1 MGVLNV
7 TPDSFSDGGLY
18 DTLERAV
25 ARGLEMVAEG
35 ADVIDVG
42 GESSR
47 PGAEPVP
54 VEVELA
60 RVVPVVEALAR
71 SAAAGGV
78 RVSVDTV
85 KPEVAEAAVSAG
97 ASLVNDISASLW
109 EVAASSGA
117 GWVAMHMQGR
127 PRTMQ
132 DDPSYEDVVA
142 EVGAF
147 VLERAARAL
156 AAGVR
161 EVWVDP
167 GIGFGKTIGHNLSL
181 LRHLPELVAAAED
194 AGCAGVA
201 GGVEPQALP
210 RCAGE
215 RAGGAP
221 GAPGGARGGAGRG
234 LAGDGGGGHGG
245 RGRHGPGPRRGG
257 DGAGGAAVWSC
268 RMKGKWAAGI
278 PPRNFTWVIKD
289 HLAVSERP
297 GGFSVNHRRVRRQ
310 EEIIWLRVQGFGRV
324 ISLLPSP
331 HNLAAYEEEGLA
343 WAHYPLERSG
353 DPRPVLAGCY
363 RDIDDSLAAGLRI
376 LVHQDELG
384 DRVMGVVAGY
394 LVWSDRIA
402 NQPQAVAL
410 VEHVCGHAMGE
421 PGRELLSELEGMP
434 SRGQAQ

>member
-18 DTLERAV
+18 DTLESAV

-71 SAAAGGV
+71 AAATGGV

-85 KPEVAEAAVSAG
+85 KLEVAEAAVSAG

-142 EVGAF
+142 QVGAF

-181 LRHLPELVAAAED
+181 LRHLPELVAAAD
-194 AGCAGVA
+194 GAGCAGVLV
-201 GGVEPQALP
+201 GSSRKRFLGVLASASGARPAHEAAPVE
-210 RCAGE
+210 E
-215 RAGGAP
+215 RAEGSLAT
-221 GAPGGARGGAGRG
+221 AAAAMVAGAGMVRVHDVAATVQVAR
-234 LAGDGGGGHGG
+234 LY
-245 RGRHGPGPRRGG
+245 GP
-257 DGAGGAAVWSC
+257 AA
-268 RMKGKWAAGI
+268 
-278 PPRNFTWVIKD
+278 
-289 HLAVSERP
+289 
-297 GGFSVNHRRVRRQ
+297 
-310 EEIIWLRVQGFGRV
+310 
-324 ISLLPSP
+324 
-331 HNLAAYEEEGLA
+331 
-343 WAHYPLERSG
+343 
-353 DPRPVLAGCY
+353 
-363 RDIDDSLAAGLRI
+363 
-376 LVHQDELG
+376 
-384 DRVMGVVAGY
+384 
-394 LVWSDRIA
+394 
-402 NQPQAVAL
+402 
-410 VEHVCGHAMGE
+410 
-421 PGRELLSELEGMP
+421 
-434 SRGQAQ
+434 